1 VRTLAIVPVKRFSL
15 AKQRLRPGVSDAG
28 REALAAAMVADVLA
42 ALAAAARVDATLVVT
57 NEEPVSRLAAELGAE
72 VQADPHERGQSAA
85 AAVGVAFALEHG
97 YARVLLVPGDC
108 PALDPGE
115 VDGLLAATG
124 GDGVVIVPD
133 RHGTG
138 TNALVLTPPDAIAP
152 SFGPGSCQ
160 RHRGLADRAGVSCHI
175 ARVPSLLLDVDTPHD
190 LQALRETLAR
200 LEAGAVRTRALL
212 ASQG

>member
-1 VRTLAIVPVKRFSL
+1 
-15 AKQRLRPGVSDAG
+15 
-28 REALAAAMVADVLA
+28 MVADVLT
-42 ALAAAARVDATLVVT
+42 ALDAAARVDATLVIT
-57 NEEPVSRLAAELGAE
+57 NEESVSRLAAELGAE
-72 VQADPHERGQSAA
+72 VLADPHERGQSAA

-97 YARVLLVPGDC
+97 YARVLLAPGDC
-108 PALDPGE
+108 PALEPGE
-115 VDGLLAATG
+115 VDGLLAETG

-152 SFGPGSCQ
+152 SFGPGSCE

-175 ARVPSLLLDVDTPHD
+175 ARVPSLLLDIDTPHD
-190 LQALRETLAR
+190 LQTLRETLAR
-200 LEAGAVRTRALL
+200 LEGGAPRTRALL

>member
-1 VRTLAIVPVKRFSL
+1 VRTLAILPVKRFSL
-15 AKQRLRPGVSDAG
+15 AKQRLRADVSDAD

-42 ALAAAARVDATLVVT
+42 ALDASARVDATLVIT

-72 VQADPHERGQSAA
+72 VLADPHERGQSAA
-85 AAVGVAFALEHG
+85 ATVAVGFALEHG
-97 YARVLLVPGDC
+97 YARALLVPGDC
-108 PALDPGE
+108 PALDPSE
-115 VDGLLAATG
+115 VDGLLAGTG
-124 GDGVVIVPD
+124 SDGVVIVPD

-138 TNALVLTPPDAIAP
+138 TNALVLTPPDAITP
-152 SFGPGSCQ
+152 SFGPGSCE

-200 LEAGAVRTRALL
+200 LEGGAPRTRALL
-212 ASQG
+212 AAQG